1 MRNVQKLILRASPD
15 RKKAPKSSFTL
26 TETVQASNTIGNTAP
41 QLHKLEGKEGHKKPD
56 QWRGEEQK
64 NENIGREWGA
74 VAEKN
79 KVCRRSENKFNEPF
93 FYKVR
98 VDLAEEK

>member
-15 RKKAPKSSFTL
+15 RKKAPKGSFTL

-56 QWRGEEQK
+56 Q
-64 NENIGREWGA
+64 
-74 VAEKN
+74 
-79 KVCRRSENKFNEPF
+79 
-93 FYKVR
+93 
-98 VDLAEEK
+98 